1 MSQYTY
7 QYNNDMEKMKHTPG
21 PWYPSFH
28 AGICIGVQNSP
39 DGFTQM
45 ICNSILPETDDMY
58 EKWGEQIEADMKL
71 IAAAPDLLEALEAFV
86 TDIEGHPSVAA
97 REHYG
102 LLMAKAKEA
111 IKKARGL

>member
-1 MSQYTY
+1 
-7 QYNNDMEKMKHTPG
+7 MEKMKHTPG
-21 PWYPSFH
+21 PWKISDLNVDVDGEEDILIEHEGFPLCAVRGTNDMS
-28 AGICIGVQNSP
+28 CI
-39 DGFTQM
+39 
-45 ICNSILPETDDMY
+45 DDDD
-58 EKWGEQIEADMKL
+58 EIERINNEVIANANL
-71 IAAAPDLLEALEAFV
+71 IATAPDLLEALEAFV

>member
-1 MSQYTY
+1 MK
-7 QYNNDMEKMKHTPG
+7 KMKHTPG

-71 IAAAPDLLEALEAFV
+71 IAAAPDLLEALEELMRFEASLRMVMFNKLQAPEPFLKAL
-86 TDIEGHPSVAA
+86 DNAEAA
-97 REHYG
+97 IR
-102 LLMAKAKEA
+102 
-111 IKKARGL
+111 KARGL

>member
-7 QYNNDMEKMKHTPG
+7 QYNNDMEKMKHTP
-21 PWYPSFH
+21 WHIVRTHELDHVDMTESDHRFQI
-28 AGICIGVQNSP
+28 ADSQERWLANINKGIYN
-39 DGFTQM
+39 DE
-45 ICNSILPETDDMY
+45 SIANLMN
-58 EKWGEQIEADMKL
+58 
-71 IAAAPDLLEALEAFV
+71 AAHDLLEALEAFV